1 MKAAVIERQ
10 GGVENLV
17 YRDWPDPEIG
27 PDEVLMRV
35 QSCALNYLDL
45 EVRRGMPGLAVAM
58 PFISGGDMAGVI
70 EAVGP
75 EVASVAV
82 GDRIVFNPVTRDGM
96 MGEEVIGGL
105 AELAKAPAG
114 NAITIPV
121 GVSFDQA
128 AALPVGYGAGQ
139 RMIERA
145 GVKAGELVVVLGA
158 AGGVGLACVQIAKQ
172 LGARVIAVSG
182 DDAKLAR
189 LKALGADYRVNSAT
203 HDFSREVWAIS
214 EKRGA
219 DVAINY
225 IGGQTWVPTLRC
237 LGLGGRLVTCGASAG
252 FDPPTDIRY
261 IWRRQLN
268 ILGSDGWTTEGI
280 EWLLAE
286 VAAGRIEAVIDSV
299 YPLGEIRAAET
310 RLESRQSFGKV
321 VLHPC
326 LHP

>member
-17 YRDWPDPEIG
+17 YRDWPDPVPG
-27 PDEVLMRV
+27 ADEVLMRV
-35 QSCALNYLDL
+35 HACALNYLDL
-45 EVRRGMPGLAVAM
+45 EVRRGMPGLAVPM

-70 EAVGP
+70 EAVGA
-75 EVASVAV
+75 EVTSVAIGERV
-82 GDRIVFNPVTRDGM
+82 VFNPATRDGM

-105 AELAKAPAG
+105 AELAKAPAD
-114 NAITIPV
+114 NAIAIPE

-145 GVKAGELVVVLGA
+145 AVMAGELVVVLGA
-158 AGGVGLACVQIAKQ
+158 AGGVGLACVQIARQ
-172 LGARVIAVSG
+172 LGATVIAVSR
-182 DDAKLAR
+182 DDGKLER
-189 LKALGADYRVNSAT
+189 LKALGADYTINSAT

-214 EKRGA
+214 GKRGA
-219 DVAINY
+219 DVAVNY
-225 IGGQTWVPTLRC
+225 IGGETWAPTLRC
-237 LGLGGRLVTCGASAG
+237 LGPGGRLVTCGASAG
-252 FDPPTDIRY
+252 YDPPTDIRY
-261 IWRRQLN
+261 IWRRELS
-268 ILGSDGWTTEGI
+268 ILGSNGWSSEGI

-286 VAAGRIEAVIDSV
+286 VCAGRIEAVIDSV
-299 YPLGEIRAAET
+299 YPLSEIRAAET

-326 LHP
+326 PNP

>member
-17 YRDWPDPEIG
+17 YRDWPDPVPG

-35 QSCALNYLDL
+35 HACALNYLDL
-45 EVRRGMPGLAVAM
+45 EVRRGMPGMAVPM
-58 PFISGGDMAGVI
+58 PFISGGDMAGVV
-70 EAVGP
+70 EAVGL
-75 EVASVAV
+75 EVTGVAV
-82 GDRIVFNPVTRDGM
+82 GARIVFNPVTRDGM

-105 AELAKAPAG
+105 AELAKAPVE
-114 NAITIPV
+114 NVIAIPAD
-121 GVSFDQA
+121 VSFDQA

-139 RMIERA
+139 HMIERA
-145 GVKAGELVVVLGA
+145 AVKAGELVVVLGA

-172 LGARVIAVSG
+172 RGATVIAVSS
-182 DDAKLAR
+182 DDGKLER
-189 LKALGADYRVNSAT
+189 LAALGADHGINSAT

-219 DVAINY
+219 DVAVNY
-225 IGGQTWVPTLRC
+225 IGGETWVPTLRC
-237 LGLGGRLVTCGASAG
+237 LGMGGRLVTCGASAG

-268 ILGSDGWTTEGI
+268 IMGCDGWTTEGI

-299 YPLGEIRAAET
+299 HPLSEIRAAET

-326 LHP
+326 PTP